1 MAKGD
6 VDTYFDDGQWKN
18 KVEGNSRASNV
29 HDTKK
34 DAQAAGRDMARS
46 RGVEHVIKKMD
57 ARSATKKQ
65 LRQRPS
71 VEQGLRTADRSGGR
85 LT

>member
-6 VDTYFDDGQWKN
+6 VDTYFEDGQWKN

-34 DAQAAGRDMARS
+34 DAQAAGRDMAIS

-57 ARSATKKQ
+57 GTIGDKNSYGNDPRSSK
-65 LRQRPS
+65 
-71 VEQGLRTADRSGGR
+71 G
-85 LT
+85 

>member
-6 VDTYFDDGQWKN
+6 IDTYFEDGQWKN

-29 HDTKK
+29 HSTKA
-34 DAQAAGRDMARS
+34 DAQAAGRDMAID

-57 ARSATKKQ
+57 GTIGDKNTYPRSRDKN
-65 LRQRPS
+65 PPP
-71 VEQGLRTADRSGGR
+71 G
-85 LT
+85 